1 MKKHQILTLA
11 LSVAL
16 AAACGE
22 PQPDIPEDKFAEII
36 FQMHRA
42 DAILN
47 VKGLSDNSL
56 KNDSLSYYNDVF
68 IKEGITRKQLMEA
81 IDWYIH

>member
-1 MKKHQILTLA
+1 MKKHHILTLA

-22 PQPDIPEDKFAEII
+22 QKPEIPEDRFAEII

-68 IKEGITRKQLMEA
+68 IKEGIAEDGKATA
-81 IDWYIH
+81 DDYGD